1 MAKLLKLRRGTTTEH
16 NSFTGAAGEVTVDTT
31 TNGLVVH
38 DGSTQGGHPSL
49 GANSPALTGTPT
61 APTAGS
67 GTNTT
72 QIATTAFVTAALPDI
87 TGKANIASP
96 TFTGTVTIPTGASIA
111 DYAPLASPTFTG
123 TPAAPTAAADTNTT
137 QVATTAYVQTELGD
151 YATLASPTL
160 TGTPTVPG
168 YAPLAGASFSGVV
181 TAQKAAI
188 AEIDAISDASTITL
202 DLATST
208 NFNIT
213 TDASTARTLGN
224 PSNCVAGQTGTIFV
238 TGAGFSGY
246 GSYWKF
252 PGDTGPTYTATSGK
266 ADVLDYRVLDST
278 HILVVGTTNY
288 DVS

>member
-123 TPAAPTAAADTNTT
+123 TVTIPSGASISGFAP
-137 QVATTAYVQTELGD
+137 
-151 YATLASPTL
+151 LASPTF

-188 AEIDAISDASTITL
+188 AEIDSINDGATITL

-252 PGDTGPTYTATSGK
+252 PGGTGPTYTATSGK

>member
-1 MAKLLKLRRGTTTEH
+1 MPTPSNRTVLRLARGTYSNL
-16 NSFTGAAGEVTVDTT
+16 NSSVSDIQEGEPCYATDQNRIYIKEGSSLVDTQAD
-31 TNGLVVH
+31 V
-38 DGSTQGGHPSL
+38 S
-49 GANSPALTGTPT
+49 AK
-61 APTAGS
+61 AP
-67 GTNTT
+67 
-72 QIATTAFVTAALPDI
+72 L
-87 TGKANIASP
+87 ASP
-96 TFTGTVTIPTGASIA
+96 TFTGTVTIPAGASISGF
-111 DYAPLASPTFTG
+111 APLASPTFTG
-123 TPAAPTAAADTNTT
+123 TPTVP
-137 QVATTAYVQTELGD
+137 G

-224 PSNCVAGQTGTIFV
+224 PTNCVAGQTGTIFI

-252 PGDTGPTYTATSGK
+252 PGGTGPTYTATSGK

>member
-1 MAKLLKLRRGTTTEH
+1 MPTPSNRTVLRLARGTYSNL
-16 NSFTGAAGEVTVDTT
+16 NSSVSDIQEGEPCYATDQNRIYIKEGSSLVDTQAD
-31 TNGLVVH
+31 V
-38 DGSTQGGHPSL
+38 S
-49 GANSPALTGTPT
+49 
-61 APTAGS
+61 
-67 GTNTT
+67 
-72 QIATTAFVTAALPDI
+72 
-87 TGKANIASP
+87 GKAPLASP
-96 TFTGTVTIPTGASIA
+96 TFTGTVTIPAGASISGF
-111 DYAPLASPTFTG
+111 APLASPTFTG
-123 TPAAPTAAADTNTT
+123 TPTVP
-137 QVATTAYVQTELGD
+137 G

-224 PSNCVAGQTGTIFV
+224 PTNCVAGQTGTIFI

-252 PGDTGPTYTATSGK
+252 PGGTGPTYTATSGK